1 MGRAKKINSLLL
13 IFILIPLAVGAVSA
27 FLSGNMSLT
36 YTDIR
41 KPAFAPP
48 GILFPVVWTI
58 LYILMGISSYLIY
71 KSDHPQKQDA
81 LKIYFV
87 QLFFNFMW
95 SIIFF
100 GFSNYLAS
108 FWWLVILILFI
119 LYMIYLFY
127 GINKV
132 AAYLQLPYLLWCMFA
147 AVLNFFIYQMNL
159 GVL

>member
-1 MGRAKKINSLLL
+1 MSRTKNVNSLLL
-13 IFILIPLAVGAVSA
+13 IFILIPLAAGAVSA
-27 FLSGNMSLT
+27 LFSGNMSLA
-36 YTDIR
+36 YTDIY
-41 KPAFAPP
+41 KPVFAPP
-48 GILFPVVWTI
+48 GIVFPVVWTI

-81 LKIYFV
+81 LKIYFT

-100 GFSNYLAS
+100 GFSNYLAA

-119 LYMIYLFY
+119 LYMIYRFY

-132 AAYLQLPYLLWCMFA
+132 AAYLQIPYLIWCVFA
-147 AVLNFFIYQMNL
+147 VILNFFIYQMN
-159 GVL
+159 